1 MQNYFK
7 ELNKF
12 YRETPALFE
21 KQFSEEGFEWISFED
36 TENCVISYIRKGN
49 DPKKN
54 VVVVCN
60 FTPAIIEK
68 YKIGVP
74 SKGKLKE
81 VFNSD
86 SVKFGG
92 SGISNKRQITSKK
105 ELWNGKPYAA
115 EITLP
120 PLGIVIFELK

>member
-1 MQNYFK
+1 
-7 ELNKF
+7 
-12 YRETPALFE
+12 
-21 KQFSEEGFEWISFED
+21 
-36 TENCVISYIRKGN
+36 
-49 DPKKN
+49 
-54 VVVVCN
+54 VCN
-60 FTPAIIEK
+60 FTPAIIEN

-105 ELWNGKPYAA
+105 AGLER
-115 EITLP
+115 
-120 PLGIVIFELK
+120 